1 LLDNA
6 SKTKS
11 PANGAPAGTSNGVDP
26 SSYGQAVARSL
37 PLKGNFNPVENETV
51 DVFRL
56 LDQLEELPEKAKH
69 LPFNTLLGFDH
80 EQFYY
85 LVLKVRANLP
95 DDMKKA
101 QRVARDSERIVDEAR
116 DVATQQLESG
126 RVEASRLLE
135 QAKSDSE
142 KALEAART
150 EANRIVESARQQA
163 SAMIEKNEII
173 RMATAQAHELI
184 RSAETESSEIRKGA
198 DDYAKDVLANLETV
212 MGKAIA
218 TVQRGRESLERAR
231 G

>member
-1 LLDNA
+1 M
-6 SKTKS
+6 T
-11 PANGAPAGTSNGVDP
+11 
-26 SSYGQAVARSL
+26 RSL
-37 PLKGNFNPVENETV
+37 PLKGNYTPVENETV

-69 LPFNTLLGFDH
+69 LPFNTLIGFDN

-85 LVLKVRANLP
+85 LVLKIRANLP

-116 DVATQQLESG
+116 DVAVQQLESG

-135 QAKSDSE
+135 QAKRDSE
-142 KALEAART
+142 QALEAARS

-163 SAMIEKNEII
+163 AAMIEKNEIM
-173 RMATAQAHELI
+173 RMATSQAHDLI

-198 DDYAKDVLANLETV
+198 DDYARDVLANLETV
-212 MGKAIA
+212 MGKAIS
-218 TVQRGRESLERAR
+218 TVQRGRETLDKAR